1 MNRKILFVLFLVV
14 SIFALSDSLKAQ
26 PAPLPEG
33 EDSADVL
40 TAFTAKIKDSE
51 IHLVWKITNLKN
63 ITAFVVERR
72 DSEHRLFEPLN
83 ANKRIK
89 KADYIEKSD
98 EENNLKSYKYTYA
111 DEPERDGVFYY
122 KIRAI
127 DAGNKLV
134 FESDEIKI
142 GISGIK
148 DFIMEQNQPNPFN
161 PVTSIKYELFSD
173 TYVTLKV
180 FDLIGR
186 EITTLVDQFQPKGKY
201 TVQFDASPHSNLTSG
216 IYFYKLQTELY
227 SDVKKMILSK

>member
-1 MNRKILFVLFLVV
+1 MNRILLLVV
-14 SIFALSDSLKAQ
+14 FFAVSVFGFDGIVNAQ
-26 PAPLPEG
+26 PEPLPEG
-33 EDSADVL
+33 EDSSDVL
-40 TAFTAKIKDSE
+40 SAFTAKIKDSE
-51 IHLVWKITNLKN
+51 IHLIWKITNLKN
-63 ITAFVVERR
+63 ISGFVIERR

-83 ANKRIK
+83 ANKRVK
-89 KADYIEKSD
+89 KSDYIEKATED
-98 EENNLKSYKYTYA
+98 NNIKSYKYTYT
-111 DEPERDGVFYY
+111 DGPRRDGVFYY
-122 KIRAI
+122 KVKGI
-127 DAGNKLV
+127 DAGNKIV

-148 DFIMEQNQPNPFN
+148 DFILDQNQPNPFN

-186 EITTLVDQFQPKGKY
+186 EIATLVDQFQPKGKY
-201 TVQFDASPHSNLTSG
+201 SVQFDATPHSNLTSG